1 MCHVGT
7 PLNAG
12 GGNVA
17 LTTSAGT
24 SYRPGQQQTITIT
37 MNDSKAKLYGFQM
50 SARMDSSPVLGQ
62 AGDFTAGT
70 QQLVV
75 CDLGDPKP
83 NGSLCPAN
91 ESVQFIEH
99 SVPSPTNTA
108 NVTWTPPATN
118 AGTVTLYAAA
128 NAADGDKSVLGDHIY
143 TSQLTLCPVMGSS
156 QPAPVIS
163 SAQSAGGFNAK
174 AGVAPGTWVEIF
186 GRNFAAA
193 SCLWQGADFNGINAP
208 TSLGGVSVTIGGVNA
223 FVDYVSSGQVNVQV
237 PDGIPIGTGVPLVLS
252 NSGGRSAP
260 FPFDTSSIAP
270 ALLALAQA
278 PFMVNNKQYVVGL
291 LADQSF
297 VGIPSR
303 PAKSGDIVMLYG
315 IGFGPVTPATPAG
328 TIAPGTA
335 SLNNVTVLLN
345 QTSAQVLYA
354 GIAPGFVG
362 LYQFNIKVPAV
373 APNDYPLKVQIG
385 NVTVNQTLFI
395 TVGP

>member
-1 MCHVGT
+1 MNVAGNRKVLAAKIATGLAVIPVLIFADSGGSDPRRSGAPGDTTCAVAMSHVGT

-223 FVDYVSSGQVNVQV
+223 DRKSTRLNSS
-237 PDGIPIGTGVPLVLS
+237 P
-252 NSGGRSAP
+252 
-260 FPFDTSSIAP
+260 
-270 ALLALAQA
+270 
-278 PFMVNNKQYVVGL
+278 
-291 LADQSF
+291 
-297 VGIPSR
+297 
-303 PAKSGDIVMLYG
+303 
-315 IGFGPVTPATPAG
+315 
-328 TIAPGTA
+328 
-335 SLNNVTVLLN
+335 
-345 QTSAQVLYA
+345 
-354 GIAPGFVG
+354 
-362 LYQFNIKVPAV
+362 
-373 APNDYPLKVQIG
+373 
-385 NVTVNQTLFI
+385 
-395 TVGP
+395 